1 MKWITHQAGA
11 LAAAV
16 WFQAD
21 AALSAGMVFGAVLP
35 DLIEQ
40 TVSRGNKA
48 MFLRIHRGVLHWFG
62 LYALA
67 LLAVPMLPLGPG
79 QRALAA
85 GAALGALSHL
95 IMDGL
100 NPTGVPLLPFRRNP
114 RLRVNLLSTGSVGE
128 WCLLA
133 GLLGL
138 IALGG
143 YNLDPSWLRRLG
155 NFF

>member
-11 LAAAV
+11 LTAAV

-21 AALSAGMVFGAVLP
+21 ALLSAGMVFGAVLP

-48 MFLRIHRGVLHWFG
+48 MFLRIHRGFLHWFG
-62 LYALA
+62 VYALA
-67 LLAVPMLPLGPG
+67 LLAVPLLPFAPG
-79 QRALAA
+79 ERALIA

-95 IMDGL
+95 LMDGL

-114 RLRVNLLSTGSVGE
+114 RLRVNLVSTGSVGE

-133 GLLGL
+133 GLF
-138 IALGG
+138 ALLAFGG
-143 YNLDPSWLRRLG
+143 YKLDASWLRRLEH
-155 NFF
+155 FF